1 MYREDRISSYKWK
14 IKGIQHLP
22 EKENV
27 VSQNITIH
35 KTNLVM
41 NHENA
46 DMINLKPTFSN
57 CAV

>member
-1 MYREDRISSYKWK
+1 MWK

-35 KTNLVM
+35 KTDLIKNL
-41 NHENA
+41 ENV
-46 DMINLKPTFSN
+46 DMINLKPKLSN
-57 CAV
+57 YAV